1 MKKMLGEKKVYDL
14 LEGIDKDLAE
24 EARGCGC
31 SMCGGRLHRADYG
44 RKPRGGPCWEKRYSF
59 CCAEEGCRKRMTP
72 RSVRFLGRRVYAG
85 IVVVLVSAM
94 LHGVSEARV
103 QRLREA
109 LGIDKR
115 TLERWRAWWVETFV
129 SGDFWRAQRGRF
141 MPSIDEGRLPL
152 TLVEA
157 FDTGGWEG
165 LVKLMRFLSP
175 ITTSSWKQT
184 GAM

>member
-1 MKKMLGEKKVYDL
+1 
-14 LEGIDKDLAE
+14 
-24 EARGCGC
+24 
-31 SMCGGRLHRADYG
+31 
-44 RKPRGGPCWEKRYSF
+44 
-59 CCAEEGCRKRMTP
+59 
-72 RSVRFLGRRVYAG
+72 
-85 IVVVLVSAM
+85 VVVLVSAM

-129 SGDFWRAQRGRF
+129 SGDFWRAQRSRF
-141 MPSIDEGRLPL
+141 MPSIDEGLLPF